1 MVVTR
6 PLWMRFEVDV
16 VLLSCD
22 LIDDESR
29 TTIASTFSW
38 FYIRD

>member
-1 MVVTR
+1 MTARLLRIAARYGGHAAVV
-6 PLWMRFEVDV
+6 D
-16 VLLSCD
+16 D

>member
-1 MVVTR
+1 MVFSWAM
-6 PLWMRFEVDV
+6 WMRFDVDV
-16 VLLSCD
+16 VLSSCD